1 MSTPESAAQENQE
14 KSFFGIIVHSFFVIP
29 FLIAVFCLLL
39 FAAVHL
45 LTSERQTVYDFL
57 EDIKTGGETKRWQAA
72 FELSKILANPDLI
85 PDDER
90 FTAEMIKAYQK
101 SATDDSRVRQYLA
114 LAMGRTGKGEFFTP
128 LSEQIGQDKDE
139 NLPAVLYALGMLKD
153 KRAVPVLAKF
163 VTHPDPRVRSIVVVS
178 LGNIED
184 LSSKEILKNSLND
197 PEPNVQWGSAL
208 SLAKLRDASGRRVIE
223 KLLDR
228 EYLAKFPEVD
238 AQEQNH
244 LMLAAIDAVKT
255 LKLTEFKERLR
266 SLADSDKNMKVRAA
280 ALEYLQN

>member
-1 MSTPESAAQENQE
+1 MSASEPITQENQE

-72 FELSKILANPDLI
+72 FELSKILANPELV
-85 PDDER
+85 PDDDR
-90 FTAEMIKAYQK
+90 FIAEVSKAYQK
-101 SATDDSRVRQYLA
+101 SMTDDSRVRQYLA
-114 LAMGRTGKGEFFTP
+114 LAMGRTGKSEFFPVLT
-128 LSEQIGQDKDE
+128 EHIGQEKE
-139 NLPAVLYALGMLKD
+139 ASLPAVLYALGMLRD
-153 KRAVPVLAKF
+153 KKAAPVLAKF
-163 VTHPDPRVRSIVVVS
+163 AGHPDARIRSIVVVS

-184 LSSKEILKNSLND
+184 SGSKEILKNTLND

-208 SLAKLRDASGRRVIE
+208 SLARLKDASGRQVIE

-228 EYLAKFPEVD
+228 AYLSKFPEVD
-238 AQEQNH
+238 PQEQNH

-255 LKLTEFKERLR
+255 LKLTEFDEHLKV
-266 SLADSDKNMKVRAA
+266 LADSDKNMKVRAA
-280 ALEYLQN
+280 AMEYFKK

>member
-1 MSTPESAAQENQE
+1 MSAPEQSAQENPE
-14 KSFFGIIVHSFFVIP
+14 KSFFGIIIHSFFVIP
-29 FLIAVFCLLL
+29 FLIAVFCILL

-85 PDDER
+85 PKEER
-90 FTAEMIKAYQK
+90 FTAELIKAYQK
-101 SATDDSRVRQYLA
+101 SAADDNRVRQYLA
-114 LAMGRTGKGEFFTP
+114 LAMGRTGKSEFFAP
-128 LSEQIGQDKDE
+128 LAEHIGQEKEE
-139 NLPAVLYALGMLKD
+139 NLPAVLYALGMLRD
-153 KRAVPVLAKF
+153 KRAAPILAKF
-163 VTHPDPRVRSIVVVS
+163 VSHPDPRIRSMVVVS

-184 LSSKEILKNSLND
+184 LSSKEILKNTLND

-208 SLAKLRDASGRRVIE
+208 SLAKFNDPSGRQIIA

-238 AQEQNH
+238 AREQTH
-244 LMLAAIDAVKT
+244 LLLAAIDAVKT
-255 LKLTEFKERLR
+255 LQLTEFNGKLKT
-266 SLADSDKNMKVRAA
+266 LADSDKNMKVRAA
-280 ALEYLQN
+280 ALEYFKK